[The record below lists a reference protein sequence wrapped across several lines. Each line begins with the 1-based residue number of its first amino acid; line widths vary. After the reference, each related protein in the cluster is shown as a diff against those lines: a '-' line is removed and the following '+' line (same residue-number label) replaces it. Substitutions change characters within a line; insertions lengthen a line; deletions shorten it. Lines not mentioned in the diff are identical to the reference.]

1 MNQFI
6 LNLIGSL
13 YEVIT
18 NLFKKIQELGIP
30 DVVSFDYD
38 LADVYY
44 EKQQFDYND
53 ETQEKTGY
61 HCAKWLTYYC
71 IDNKKNFQQEFL
83 YIQ

>member
-1 MNQFI
+1 
-6 LNLIGSL
+6 
-13 YEVIT
+13 
-18 NLFKKIQELGIP
+18 
-30 DVVSFDYD
+30 VVSFDYD